1 MSDPEFELS
10 LRTALPD
17 HPITE
22 SRLPSPEA
30 VQAQLQ
36 AILASRPFLTATRAR
51 RFLTHIVEQ
60 TLAGQTDGIKELV
73 LGIEVFDRPTDFDP
87 KADPIVRVEA
97 GRLRKRLEEY
107 YAEEGSAAEV
117 RIDVASGSYVP
128 QFLLR
133 TKPPTPEIPIPTGH
147 RHAVAIL
154 ALIVIAAFTWWG
166 VQRWR
171 TPTQPPTPSIAVLPF
186 LDLSPDAANQ
196 YFADGLAEELTDA
209 LCNSGGL
216 RVASRTSAF
225 FFKGKQAD
233 IHDIGA
239 KLHVGFVVEG
249 SVRKQ
254 GDQLKVTAQ
263 LIRIDDGYNVW
274 SGSFERRQSDVFAVQ
289 QELAGS
295 VVKALQVKL
304 TGDQTRRLK
313 KTHTA
318 NQQAFD
324 LYLQGKYAM
333 NSFSP
338 DAQARAE
345 RFLQQSIAADPD
357 YALAYVALAQVYV
370 YANIN
375 PTRPARETFKK
386 ASLAIKKALALDD
399 ELAEAHSS
407 LGNLTAR
414 HEYNWAAAERHLRR
428 ALELNPNSATA
439 HNDLAQNVLA
449 PQGRW
454 PEAMREYRLA
464 SELDPLSPLIAR
476 GGPFLESLQRHHEA
490 EERGFRKL
498 ADASPANL
506 MAQGALAGALMHKG
520 DYQGALEISR
530 RLQSKAPSPMNLARI
545 GYMLGRSG
553 NHNEARKI
561 LQQLQAEK
569 NFVSPAGFAV
579 IYMGMGDADA
589 SFRYLELAREQQES
603 FLIFTRVAQV
613 FDPIRSD
620 PRFATLL
627 REIGLSD
634 EQVKKNQ

>member
-1 MSDPEFELS
+1 MSDHS
-10 LRTALPD
+10 
-17 HPITE
+17 ITE
-22 SRLPSPEA
+22 SSLPSPEA
-30 VQAQLQ
+30 IRLQLQ
-36 AILASRPFLTATRAR
+36 AILASRPFATATRAR

-73 LGIEVFDRPTDFDP
+73 LGIEVFDRHADFDP
-87 KADPIVRVEA
+87 KVDPIVRVEA

-107 YAEEGSAAEV
+107 YADEGSAADVLMEV
-117 RIDVASGSYVP
+117 APGSYIP
-128 QFLLR
+128 QFQFR
-133 TKPPTPEIPIPTGH
+133 NQSPAFEIPVAT
-147 RHAVAIL
+147 AVPRRKLPVARY
-154 ALIVIAAFTWWG
+154 AAAFAALLLTAGAAWWG
-166 VQRWR
+166 IGRWR
-171 TPTQPPTPSIAVLPF
+171 TPSQLAAPSIAVLPF

-209 LCNSGGL
+209 LCNAGGL

-233 IHDIGA
+233 VHEIGA
-239 KLHVGFVVEG
+239 KLHVNFVVEG

-263 LIRIDDGYNVW
+263 LIRIEDGYHVW
-274 SGSFERRQSDVFAVQ
+274 SGSFERRQADVFAVQ

-295 VVKALQVKL
+295 VVNALQLKL

-324 LYLQGKYAM
+324 LYLQGRYAT

-338 DAQARAE
+338 DARARAE
-345 RFLQQSIAADPD
+345 SFLQQSIAADPE

-375 PTRPARETFKK
+375 PTRPASETFQK
-386 ASLAIKKALALDD
+386 ASGAVRKALALDG

-407 LGNLTAR
+407 LGSLTAR
-414 HEYNWAAAERHLRR
+414 HQYDWATAERHLRR
-428 ALELNPNSATA
+428 ALELNPNSAMA
-439 HNDLAQNVLA
+439 HNEFAQNVLA

-454 PEAMREYRLA
+454 REAMAEYRLA
-464 SELDPLSPLIAR
+464 SELDPLSPMIAV
-476 GGPFLESLQRHHEA
+476 GGPFLESLQRHYEA

-498 ADASPANL
+498 AEASPPNL
-506 MAQGALAGALMHKG
+506 MAIGALAMALMHKG

-530 RLQSKAPSPMNLARI
+530 RVQSQMPSQMNLARI

-553 NHNEARKI
+553 NFAEAGKI
-561 LQQLQAEK
+561 LHQLQAEK
-569 NFVSPAGFAV
+569 HFVSPVGFAV
-579 IYMGMGDADA
+579 VYIGLGDADQ

-603 FLIFTRVAQV
+603 FLIFTRVASF

-627 REIGLSD
+627 REVGLSD
-634 EQVKKNQ
+634 EQIQKNQ